1 MHDWV
6 GSPYEVTG
14 QFHTSTR
21 LQPPRPFLPFPLY
34 LDTVLLQVSFVK
46 LWLYRSFNVVGVW
59 RLLIVIVIRI
69 EEAKET
75 LRRASF
81 QTPLQDEFSKKKM
94 GKNWKPF
101 FLPNSQSRVPGPS
114 TESVFVQIILPFKWT
129 GVSLKGSRWNWQ
141 ETAPGEEKVNQLFNT
156 NCNKWHFNRFLKDVE
171 QSIIHFY
178 L

>member
-6 GSPYEVTG
+6 GFPPEVTG

-34 LDTVLLQVSFVK
+34 LDTVLLQASFVK
-46 LWLYRSFNVVGVW
+46 LWLYRWF
-59 RLLIVIVIRI
+59 

-81 QTPLQDEFSKKKM
+81 QTPLQHEFSKKKLE
-94 GKNWKPF
+94 KNWTF
-101 FLPNSQSRVPGPS
+101 FLPNSQSQVPGPS
-114 TESVFVQIILPFKWT
+114 TASVLVQIILPSKWT

-156 NCNKWHFNRFLKDVE
+156 NCNKWHFNRFRQDVQ

-178 L
+178 LQKVTF